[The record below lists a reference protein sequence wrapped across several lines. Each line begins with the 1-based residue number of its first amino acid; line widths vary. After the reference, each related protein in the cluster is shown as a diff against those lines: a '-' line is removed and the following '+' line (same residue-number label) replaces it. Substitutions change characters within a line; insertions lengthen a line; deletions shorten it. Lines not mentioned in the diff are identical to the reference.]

1 MNLAAVV
8 VALSVLSCSL
18 ALPGGVFPAPVDRAE
33 DIVTSGTWELAD
45 PTDPIIAE
53 TEVDGVWL
61 KEAYYTLY
69 HYGAEDADYFEVDL
83 TLDGPTY
90 LSGFAT
96 IYSEQG
102 DFDGEAA
109 VVLPLPIG
117 QLQVQPRLLWCNNNP
132 LRVAL
137 CNQRSYLQWK
147 RHLGSTYQ
155 AQK

>member
-1 MNLAAVV
+1 MNPATAL
-8 VALSVLSCSL
+8 VALSVFSCSL
-18 ALPGGVFPAPVDRAE
+18 ALPGAPVHRAE

-109 VVLPLPIG
+109 VVLPLDNYKFNHVYFGATLTCFDEI
-117 QLQVQPRLLWCNNNP
+117 L
-132 LRVAL
+132 
-137 CNQRSYLQWK
+137 
-147 RHLGSTYQ
+147 
-155 AQK
+155 

>member
-1 MNLAAVV
+1 MYPATAL
-8 VALSVLSCSL
+8 VALSVLSCSR
-18 ALPGGVFPAPVDRAE
+18 ALPGDVFPAPVDRAE

-109 VVLPLPIG
+109 VVLPLDNYKFNHVYFGATTIRYEWP
-117 QLQVQPRLLWCNNNP
+117 LQTNEVTYSGNGTW
-132 LRVAL
+132 VA
-137 CNQRSYLQWK
+137 RTKPKS
-147 RHLGSTYQ
+147 G
-155 AQK
+155 

>member
-1 MNLAAVV
+1 MYPATVV

-53 TEVDGVWL
+53 TKVDGVWK

-69 HYGAEDADYFEVDL
+69 HSSEDGDNEVDL
-83 TLDGPTY
+83 TLEGPTY

-96 IYSEQG
+96 VYTEHG
-102 DFDGEAA
+102 DFDGEAT
-109 VVLPLPIG
+109 VVLPLDNYKFNNVYFGATTIRYEWP
-117 QLQVQPRLLWCNNNP
+117 LQTNEVTYSGNGTW
-132 LRVAL
+132 VA
-137 CNQRSYLQWK
+137 RTKPKS
-147 RHLGSTYQ
+147 G
-155 AQK
+155 